1 LFGAFE
7 RRLSPV
13 MRQQHVAGDKVFVDY
28 SGKKIAIVNP
38 ATGEV
43 REVEIFVALLGA
55 SNCTYAEA
63 SWTQTLPN
71 WIEAHVR
78 IFHFF
83 GGVPIANS
91 WSWLDLW
98 AISGCGRMASIFQVD
113 LDVAKGT
120 EVYDTGLQLATRKKT

>member
-1 LFGAFE
+1 
-7 RRLSPV
+7 

-120 EVYDTGLQLATRKKT
+120 EVYDAGLQLALRKKT